1 MQQSVG
7 LHAVPAAEMDVI
19 EVSPEMTSLL
29 GSGVAANVP
38 TPPDPVALI
47 FDFGSADAPPTLRV
61 ESSPCV
67 SSLCGQSD
75 GRYRLVFLVTRPA
88 VERLGG
94 QGLIQSGQH
103 RQFHLTS
110 DLRVIAMALREPSV
124 SPESRSTY
132 RLAKSIELL
141 CETIRLHQ
149 AGQLAPVA
157 AGRALSLA
165 DTRRILAARRMID
178 DRCHEK
184 LTLDEIA
191 RDCGLN
197 RAKLTRG
204 FREMFDCTVFEAM
217 AERRLQQ
224 ASRLLLTT
232 DLPVSSVGY
241 ESGYLNNASFARAFG
256 RYFGRSPSDYR
267 ACGLAA

>member
-7 LHAVPAAEMDVI
+7 LYAVPAAEMDVI
-19 EVSPEMTSLL
+19 EVSPEMTALL
-29 GSGVAANVP
+29 GCGPVADFPV
-38 TPPDPVALI
+38 PPDPVALI
-47 FDFGSADAPPTLRV
+47 FEFGSSDATPTLRL
-61 ESSPCV
+61 EPSPRV
-67 SSLCGQSD
+67 DELVRASD
-75 GRYRLVFLVTRPA
+75 THYRLIFLVTRPA
-88 VERLGG
+88 IERIGG
-94 QGLIQSGQH
+94 WPLFEAPSA
-103 RQFHLTS
+103 RFHLTS
-110 DLRVIAMALREPSV
+110 DLRVIAVALREPAAA
-124 SPESRSTY
+124 PESRSTY

-141 CETIRLHQ
+141 CETIRLFG
-149 AGQLAPVA
+149 ARQLVPMA
-157 AGRALSLA
+157 AEGVLSLA
-165 DTRRILAARRMID
+165 DTRRILAARKMID

-256 RYFGRSPSDYR
+256 RHFGRSPSDYR

>member
-1 MQQSVG
+1 MYQPVG
-7 LHAVPAAEMDVI
+7 PYAAPPVELDVI
-19 EVSPEMTSLL
+19 EVSPEMTALL
-29 GSGVAANVP
+29 GSGPAGDFPVP
-38 TPPDPVALI
+38 ADPVALI
-47 FDFGSADAPPTLRV
+47 YEFGSAEAPPTLRV
-61 ESSPCV
+61 EPFPHV
-67 SSLCGQSD
+67 DALRRVAD
-75 GRYRLVFLVTRPA
+75 PLYRLVFLVTRPA

-94 QGLIQSGQH
+94 RALIEANQP
-103 RQFHLTS
+103 QFHLTS
-110 DLRVIAMALREPSV
+110 DLRVIAVALREPSA

-141 CETIRLHQ
+141 CETIRLHR
-149 AGQLAPVA
+149 AGQLAPMA
-157 AGRALSLA
+157 AGSPLSLA
-165 DTRRILAARRMID
+165 DTRRILAARKMID

-184 LTLDEIA
+184 LTLDDIA

-204 FREMFDCTVFEAM
+204 FREMFECTVFEAM

>member
-1 MQQSVG
+1 MQQSYGPIV
-7 LHAVPAAEMDVI
+7 ADAAGRECI
-19 EVSPEMTSLL
+19 EVSPEMTALL
-29 GSGVAANVP
+29 GCGPVGEMP
-38 TPPDPVALI
+38 TPPDPVALT
-47 FDFGSADAPPTLRV
+47 FEFGSPEAAPTLRV
-61 ESSPCV
+61 DPHPCLESIKRGSNG
-67 SSLCGQSD
+67 L
-75 GRYRLVFLVTRPA
+75 YRLVFLVTRPA
-88 VERLGG
+88 VVRLGG
-94 QGLIQSGQH
+94 LGLIEASQ

-110 DLRVIAMALREPSV
+110 DLRVIAVALREPTA

-141 CETIRLHQ
+141 CETIRLFR
-149 AGQLAPVA
+149 AGQLVPMA
-157 AGRALSLA
+157 AEGALSLA
-165 DTRRILAARRMID
+165 DTRRLLAARKLID

-184 LTLDEIA
+184 LTLDDIA

-204 FREMFDCTVFEAM
+204 FRELFDCTVVEAM

-224 ASRLLLTT
+224 AGRLLLTT
-232 DLPVSSVGY
+232 DLPVSSIGY

-256 RYFGRSPSDYR
+256 RHFGRSPSDYR